1 MRVSRLFPTLRGY
14 QRPWLRGDLLAGLTV
29 WAVLV
34 PEALAYASIAGVS
47 PVVGLYAAPGALLLY
62 AALGSSRQLVTGP
75 MAATAA
81 LSAATVA
88 ELVPLGSDRFAA
100 MTAALAITT
109 GLAALVAG
117 VLRLGFLASFISEPV
132 LKGFIVGLALTIL
145 IGQVPKLLGIDKGTG
160 DFFQQLWHV
169 LAHLG
174 DTKGAILLVGTL
186 SLAVILALRHLAPGV
201 PGSLVAVAL
210 GIAAVKTFDL
220 DRHGVAIVGPI
231 KSGLPTLGFPDV
243 GLHDIGALAA
253 GGIGVML
260 VGFAEGLGAA
270 KTYAARE
277 HEEIDANRELLG
289 VGTANLAAGFSA
301 GMVVN
306 GSLSKTAVNAS
317 AGARTQLSGL
327 FVAALTII
335 TLIALTGLFE
345 ELPEATLAAVVI
357 AAIVELVDVPALVE
371 LYRAYSKRLGREF
384 GFAARPDFIAAV
396 AALLGVTVFDTLP
409 GLFIGI
415 AVSLLLLVYRASRPY
430 VAVLGREPGSEPGAV
445 AGVGAGTEAGVGAG
459 AGAGVET
466 RLGVGAG
473 AGVGREVGAEDEA
486 GGRYRDIDRHPEA
499 IVPEHVAVLRVESG
513 LYFANADPVRSRILA
528 AAAANGIVAV
538 VLDAETIP
546 FVDVTAARMLAALEQ
561 QLRERGVRLLIA
573 RDIGQVRDVL
583 CSATD
588 DPALAQVYPSVQAA
602 VEAALRVGDIDES

>member
-1 MRVSRLFPTLRGY
+1 MSRLFPTLRGY
-14 QRPWLRGDLLAGLTV
+14 ERPWLRGDLIAGLTV

-47 PVVGLYAAPGALLLY
+47 PVVGLYAAPGALILY

-88 ELVPLGSDRFAA
+88 ELVPLGSDRFVA

-109 GLAALVAG
+109 GLAALIAG
-117 VLRLGFLASFISEPV
+117 VLRLGFLANFISEPV

-145 IGQVPKLLGIDKGTG
+145 IGQVPKLLGIGKGTG

-169 LAHLG
+169 LTHLG
-174 DTKGAILLVGTL
+174 DTQGAILLVGAL
-186 SLAVILALRHLAPGV
+186 SLAVILALRRLAPGV
-201 PGSLVAVAL
+201 PGSLVAVGL
-210 GIAAVKTFDL
+210 GIAAVKIFDL
-220 DRHGVAIVGPI
+220 DHHGVAIVGPI

-277 HEEIDANRELLG
+277 HQEIDANRELLG
-289 VGTANLAAGFSA
+289 LGAANLAAGFSA

-327 FVAALTII
+327 FVAALTIL

-345 ELPEATLAAVVI
+345 DLPEATLAAVVI

-371 LYRAYSKRLGREF
+371 LYRAYSRRLGREF

-430 VAVLGREPGSEPGAV
+430 VATLGLEP
-445 AGVGAGTEAGVGAG
+445 AG
-459 AGAGVET
+459 
-466 RLGVGAG
+466 
-473 AGVGREVGAEDEA
+473 D
-486 GGRYRDIDRHPEA
+486 GRYRDIDRHPEN
-499 IVPEHVAVLRVESG
+499 IVPEHVVVLRVESG

-528 AAAANGIVAV
+528 AAAAEGITAV

-546 FVDVTAARMLAALEQ
+546 FIDVTSARMLAALEQ
-561 QLRERGVRLLIA
+561 QLGGEGVRLLIA
-573 RDIGQVRDVL
+573 RDVGQVRDVL
-583 CSATD
+583 RSATD
-588 DPALAQVYPSVQAA
+588 DPALAHVYPSVQAA
-602 VEAALRVGDIDES
+602 VDAAQGVGGSDES